1 MHIKTLIDG
10 LIEAAPELAPRLAEH
25 YAEYGELLGYLFFS
39 HDVLP
44 QIVALR
50 QGSDEDRA
58 RLAAMLALMEQAW
71 EEEGHGHV
79 DSDAVGVIAL
89 SVLENLGVEELR
101 ALRPMLGPE
110 MGRAADRY
118 YLPQPPPTL
127 GRRGAMLLQRMF
139 PGFPKPG
146 FPKKA

>member
-1 MHIKTLIDG
+1 METLIDG
-10 LIEAAPELAPRLAEH
+10 LIAAAPELAPRLAEH
-25 YAEYGELLGYLFFS
+25 YADYDELLGYIFFS
-39 HDVLP
+39 YDVVA
-44 QIVALR
+44 QAVALHR
-50 QGSDEDRA
+50 GSDEDRV

-71 EEEGHGHV
+71 AEEGVSHV
-79 DSDAVGVIAL
+79 DAETVAVIAL
-89 SVLENLGVEELR
+89 SFLESLDREALQ

-127 GRRGAMLLQRMF
+127 GRRGAMLLRRIF
-139 PGFPKPG
+139 PG